1 MSGREEERVTLKQLE
16 YFLAL
21 SKNCHFS
28 NTASE
33 IYVSQSTLSHSISE
47 LENELGVKLFERN
60 GNNVSLTQYGKK
72 YKEMIGPILTSLDRA
87 NVYLSEM
94 SPERISNVH
103 VGVFHSLY
111 ADFSRLIIKR
121 FNEANPGN
129 RINIIFYDRK
139 RNHQLVSEVEA
150 GVIEMTF
157 STIGSVIHDDLHS
170 QLLFRQKYHL
180 YVPENHPLA
189 EREYVTFEDFRDE
202 EFVVVA
208 KHMSTRPYIDSIFES
223 RGVQFRIA
231 SEQLMVQFVLN
242 YVSNGYG
249 VALLPYAKNHETV
262 GVRSVPIRDEAFQR
276 DIFLVWRNEEKLSEP
291 AQRIKTFL
299 IENCTRIY
307 EESIGC
313 FKE

>member
-1 MSGREEERVTLKQLE
+1 MTLKQLE

-60 GNNVSLTQYGKK
+60 GNNVSLTERGKK
-72 YKEMIGPILTSLDRA
+72 YVEMVSPILVSLKRA
-87 NVYLSEM
+87 NRYLSEI
-94 SPERISNVH
+94 SPERISEVH

-111 ADFSRLIIKR
+111 GDFSRLIIKH
-121 FNEANPGN
+121 FNEANPDN

-139 RNHQLVSEVEA
+139 RNHQLIDEVEA

-157 STIGSVIHDDLHS
+157 STVGNMVHNDLHS
-170 QLLFRQKYHL
+170 QFLFRQKYYL
-180 YVPENHPLA
+180 YVPEDHPLA
-189 EREYVTFEDFRDE
+189 EREFVVFEDFRDE
-202 EFVVVA
+202 EFVTVA
-208 KHMSTRPYIDSIFES
+208 KHMSTRPYIDSVFES
-223 RGVQFRIA
+223 RGAQYRIA

-249 VALLPYAKNHETV
+249 IALLPYAKSQETV
-262 GVRSVPIRDEAFQR
+262 GVRSIPIHDEAFQR
-276 DIFLVWRNEEKLSEP
+276 DMYLVWRNEERISAP
-291 AQRIKTFL
+291 AQQIKEFL
-299 IENCTRIY
+299 VENSARIY
-307 EESIGC
+307 EESIQG
-313 FKE
+313 